1 MPVMVPPVPTPPTR
15 KSTFPSVSR
24 QISSAVVAR
33 WIAGFAGFSNCWGM
47 KYFTGSLLAISAA
60 FPMAPPIPS
69 GPGVNNSSAPYA
81 RSSMRRSLLIVSGMV
96 RMIW

>member
-1 MPVMVPPVPTPPTR
+1 
-15 KSTFPSVSR
+15 
-24 QISSAVVAR
+24 
-33 WIAGFAGFSNCWGM
+33 M
-47 KYFTGSLLAISAA
+47 KYFAGSLLAISVA

-69 GPGVNNSSAPYA
+69 GPGVSKSSAPYA